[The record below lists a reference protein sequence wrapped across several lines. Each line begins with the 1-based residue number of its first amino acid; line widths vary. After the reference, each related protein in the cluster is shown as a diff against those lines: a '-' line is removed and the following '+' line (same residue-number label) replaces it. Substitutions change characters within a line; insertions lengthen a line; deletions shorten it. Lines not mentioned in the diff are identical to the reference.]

1 MAVPQ
6 RQLRTQV
13 ARPLPRNTRGAPV
26 RSASCPWCQQ
36 TLPPACCSTCLNS
49 LTQQQNQVD
58 AKASVEVA
66 QRAVAASLREW
77 SRRLALREKHALLSE
92 RLAGLHSAADR
103 RSSAVRARRRHLEAR
118 REDLR
123 ERRRRHEARASEW
136 AAAWRR
142 LEVKRCRISRDEFL
156 RDPAQHSQTL
166 GAFHIYQELSVV
178 RSSVQAERRRRI
190 AELVSYLPL
199 KWIVREDAGADRTV
213 SLAQVQSFGAPGVLQ
228 DDELKDIE
236 AALSFLLPLVSLL
249 AVYLDVTLPFPC
261 TGARGH
267 EEARAE
273 RSNESCDTRAS
284 VSSVPRP
291 PHPQEGGTSAS
302 KWVRPCVLHPFT
314 GRWSSFSIYDGIC
327 TPEFTKALRLLDED
341 LQKLCA
347 CQGEVGPVH
356 YGTLQLL
363 ASILSAVHLGCV
375 SPPLALQESCLASVS
390 LADTSSL
397 AGSSTLLNT
406 SSTQIHDS
414 LLLPKPRSRQSHRPE
429 YSAGSS
435 ARDWEDDDWTVIE

>member
-1 MAVPQ
+1 M
-6 RQLRTQV
+6 
-13 ARPLPRNTRGAPV
+13 
-26 RSASCPWCQQ
+26 
-36 TLPPACCSTCLNS
+36 
-49 LTQQQNQVD
+49 
-58 AKASVEVA
+58 
-66 QRAVAASLREW
+66 
-77 SRRLALREKHALLSE
+77 
-92 RLAGLHSAADR
+92 
-103 RSSAVRARRRHLEAR
+103 
-118 REDLR
+118 
-123 ERRRRHEARASEW
+123 
-136 AAAWRR
+136 
-142 LEVKRCRISRDEFL
+142 
-156 RDPAQHSQTL
+156 
-166 GAFHIYQELSVV
+166 V

-228 DDELKDIE
+228 DDELKDIQ
-236 AALSFLLPLVSLL
+236 AALSFLLPLVALL

-267 EEARAE
+267 EETL
-273 RSNESCDTRAS
+273 N
-284 VSSVPRP
+284 VPHS

-347 CQGEVGPVH
+347 CQGEAAPVH
-356 YGTLQLL
+356 FGTLQLL

-406 SSTQIHDS
+406 SSTQVHDS